1 MKANSVSTVNFS
13 PIHLRIFHHF
23 DMIVRFDPLAYLV
36 GRVHLKQV
44 EWVVPLDEEGGPV
57 VAMEWR
63 VEVEAVVVG
72 RSGGQ
77 VEPRSTPTCLD

>member
-1 MKANSVSTVNFS
+1 M
-13 PIHLRIFHHF
+13 
-23 DMIVRFDPLAYLV
+23 V
-36 GRVHLKQV
+36 GRVHRKQV

-77 VEPRSTPTCLD
+77 VGL